1 MEDTTELSHA
11 ELASRLRFALV
22 PVVRRLRQQ
31 NGPDL
36 SASQASALGSISK
49 HGPLTVG
56 ELADLERVSS
66 PMITK
71 IAKGLEEAGLVT
83 RSADPT
89 DRRITRLALTAEGKR
104 RLQRNRTR
112 KDAWLATR
120 LRHLDPEDVRA
131 VEAIIPVLE
140 RIADDGGPGR
150 LPDDLRGP

>member
-1 MEDTTELSHA
+1 MEDTRVDRA

-22 PVVRRLRQQ
+22 PLVRLLRQQ

-36 SASQASALGSISK
+36 TASKASALGSIAK

-56 ELADLERVSS
+56 ELAELERVTS

-83 RSADPT
+83 RSPDPT
-89 DRRITRLALTAEGKR
+89 DRRITRLALTAQGSR
-104 RLQRNRTR
+104 RLERNRTR

-120 LRHLDPEDVRA
+120 LGDLDDA
-131 VEAIIPVLE
+131 DLATIEAIIPVLE
-140 RIADDGGPGR
+140 RLAADAGR
-150 LPDDLRGP
+150 LPGAPTGP

>member
-1 MEDTTELSHA
+1 
-11 ELASRLRFALV
+11 
-22 PVVRRLRQQ
+22 VVRRLRQQ

-49 HGPLTVG
+49 SGPLTVG

-120 LRHLDPEDVRA
+120 LRGLDPEDVRA

-140 RIADDGGPGR
+140 RIADDGSASR
-150 LPDDLRGP
+150 LPGDLRGP